1 MDSVMISVGLD
12 YHPESIQVC
21 ILNDDGKMLANQ
33 SCANHWQ
40 HVVQLAD
47 RHGTVRRAGIE
58 ACCGAADLADELI
71 AKAGWPVDLAHPGYV
86 RRMKRSPDKHD
97 HGDAHVLAD
106 LQRVGYLPKVWL
118 APACV
123 RELRRLVRFRQ
134 QLADRKRDVKL
145 RIGAVLRELRLNGPG
160 TRWTKP
166 WLAWLAS
173 VELSGSTRF
182 VIDQHLAELSGLKD
196 RIAATETR
204 LGEVT
209 ADDPLIEKL
218 LEQPGIGPV
227 TAWVIRAEV
236 GRFDRFQCGKQLSR
250 FCGLTPCNASSGA
263 RQSDAGLVR
272 AGNPMLKSALIE
284 AAHRLSRHDDHWR
297 DLYHKLTGSGKPACV
312 ALAAVANRWMRKLF
326 HQMRAAEAPEAAQS
340 SDAATPTG
348 GKERQKEPQEA
359 TK

>member
-1 MDSVMISVGLD
+1 
-12 YHPESIQVC
+12 
-21 ILNDDGKMLANQ
+21 MLANQ
-33 SCANHWQ
+33 TCANDWQ

-166 WLAWLAS
+166 WLAWLAG
-173 VELSGSTRF
+173 VELGGGGSTPF
-182 VIDQHLAELSGLKD
+182 VIDQHPAELSGLKD

-209 ADDPLIEKL
+209 AA
-218 LEQPGIGPV
+218 G
-227 TAWVIRAEV
+227 
-236 GRFDRFQCGKQLSR
+236 GRCESR
-250 FCGLTPCNASSGA
+250 LGQ
-263 RQSDAGLVR
+263 RGLVPGAALGTR
-272 AGNPMLKSALIE
+272 AM
-284 AAHRLSRHDDHWR
+284 
-297 DLYHKLTGSGKPACV
+297 T
-312 ALAAVANRWMRKLF
+312 
-326 HQMRAAEAPEAAQS
+326 
-340 SDAATPTG
+340 
-348 GKERQKEPQEA
+348 
-359 TK
+359 

>member
-1 MDSVMISVGLD
+1 MINVGLD
-12 YHPESIQVC
+12 YHPDSIQVC
-21 ILNDDGKMLANQ
+21 ILNEDGKMLANQ

-145 RIGAVLRELRLNGPG
+145 RIGAVLRELRLGGPG

-182 VIDQHLAELSGLKD
+182 VIDQHLAELSALKD
-196 RIAATETR
+196 RIAATEQR

-250 FCGLTPCNASSGA
+250 FCGLTPCNASSGS

-297 DLYHKLTGSGKPACV
+297 DLYRKLTGSGKPACV

-326 HQMRAAEAPEAAQS
+326 HQMKAAEAPEAAAA
-340 SDAATPTG
+340 AATPTG
-348 GKERQKEPQEA
+348 GKERQEDPQEA